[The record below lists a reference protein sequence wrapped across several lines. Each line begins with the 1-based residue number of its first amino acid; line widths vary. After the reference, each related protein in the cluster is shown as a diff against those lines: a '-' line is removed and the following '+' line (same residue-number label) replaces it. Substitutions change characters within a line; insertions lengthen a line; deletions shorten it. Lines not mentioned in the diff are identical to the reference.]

1 MQIVGAVYDESKN
14 PVYRLFGKWSEA
26 LYCGVAPAAKCI
38 WRAGTMPP
46 DHDRYY
52 GFTRFALELNELG
65 PECNLLPPTDTRLR
79 PDQRA
84 LENGDLNLAENVK
97 LQLESAQRDRRKQ
110 RDELKIPYGPLWF
123 SHKTDDKEEIWE
135 YNGKYWEVRKNKGFG
150 NITFEPLW

>member
-1 MQIVGAVYDESKN
+1 MLGAVYDETGN

-46 DHDRYY
+46 DHERYY
-52 GFTRFALELNELG
+52 GFTRYAIELNELG
-65 PECNLLPPTDTRLR
+65 PDGHMLPPTDTRLR

-84 LENGDLNLAENVK
+84 LENGDLNLAESLK
-97 LQLESAQRDRRKQ
+97 LQMEAAQRDRRKK
-110 RDELKIPYGPLWF
+110 REEAKIAYDPLWF
-123 SHKTDDKEEIWE
+123 SHKTDEKEDLWE

-150 NITFEPLW
+150 NLVFEKLW